1 MRIRLCFT
9 FLCLTSIFFQAAIGQ
24 ANTSTTTKTAAP
36 KAELKADEST
46 SPTYGSISGRVMSED
61 GPLPFV
67 QVSVFPVSNRNR
79 GNTFRTTTTDAEGN
93 FKIDGLQALAWNL
106 LPSARGYIVQA
117 SDDESTLPF
126 HRIGDQVTVRMLK
139 GGVITG
145 RVLSAAGEPIIAV
158 SVSAQMVRDPQGQP
172 ASSLSGGGIFQTDDR
187 GVYRIYGLSPGNY
200 VVEAGRTGGG
210 FGGGPRQSLYDGDAP
225 TYFPSATRDTAV
237 EVSVGNGA
245 EANGIDIQYRG
256 DKGFA
261 ISGKITGVVAE
272 TNSGR
277 GGFGGPGGGGIAV
290 TLSHAATGTFI
301 NRTFVQSR
309 DGNNSYSMY
318 GVPNGE
324 YEVIAQRNSVGDND
338 AASAPRKI
346 IVSGRNA
353 TGMDLVLLPLASIT
367 ARLQIENENNAL
379 KCEVKRKASFTE
391 QLFSLHPE
399 EAKKNISVSSQRRS
413 LLDGTRPIAPEN
425 TGVMAFQQLSPGR
438 YHLVPQL
445 LDDNWYVRSL
455 ALPGV
460 TVKATAKASAKT
472 TLLDVGRNG
481 IGIKSGNKIT
491 GLVVKVSEGAAMLK
505 GKIKAEDDAPLHPQ
519 LHVYLVPVEK
529 EKNDDALRYVE
540 GSISPNGSFT
550 MKNLAP
556 GKYWLLT
563 RVETD
568 EANILWNAV
577 ERAKLRHEAE
587 LANTVIELQ
596 SCQRLLNY
604 ELRLKKK

>member
-9 FLCLTSIFFQAAIGQ
+9 FLCLTSIFFQATIGQ
-24 ANTSTTTKTAAP
+24 DNKSTTTKTAAP
-36 KAELKADEST
+36 KAELKVEEST

-106 LPSARGYIVQA
+106 LSSARGYIVETT
-117 SDDESTLPF
+117 DDEAALSF

-210 FGGGPRQSLYDGDAP
+210 GGGPRQSPYDGDAP

-261 ISGKITGVVAE
+261 ISGKITGAVAE

-277 GGFGGPGGGGIAV
+277 GGFGGTGGGGIAV

-324 YEVIAQRNSVGDND
+324 YEVIAQRNSPGDND

-346 IVSGRNA
+346 TVSGRNA
-353 TGMDLVLLPLASIT
+353 TGMDLVLVPLASIT
-367 ARLQIENENNAL
+367 ARLQIENENNAI
-379 KCEVKRKASFTE
+379 KCEVKRKASFAE

-399 EAKKNISVSSQRRS
+399 EAKKNISASTQRRGLS
-413 LLDGTRPIAPEN
+413 DGTRPVAPEN
-425 TGVMAFQQLSPGR
+425 TGIMAFQQLSPGR
-438 YHLVPQL
+438 YRLLPQL

-455 ALPGV
+455 GLSGV
-460 TVKATAKASAKT
+460 TVKATAKAPTKT

-481 IGIKSGNKIT
+481 IGIKSGDKIT

-505 GKIKAEDDAPLHPQ
+505 GKIKAENDAALHPQ

-529 EKNDDALRYVE
+529 EKIDDALRYVE
-540 GSISPNGSFT
+540 GSISHNGSFA

-556 GKYWLLT
+556 GKYWLVT

-568 EANILWNAV
+568 EANILWNAA
-577 ERAKLRHEAE
+577 ERTKLRREAE

-596 SCQRLLNY
+596 PCQRVLNY